1 MAKILIGLYRT
12 LTEAEAVAHDL
23 VEQGVARPNI
33 TLATPYATLP
43 YPEATDIKTCSTL
56 AGGEGLRAML
66 LNLEVSENEASLYV
80 EAVRRGEVMVVVE
93 ASDAQAD
100 MVVDI
105 LHGRRSGN
113 GLAGHTQ
120 WRYVDNV
127 GVVSHDDP
135 AQHPVHGT
143 ADASGFARYAANFRE
158 HHTKTVTESGLTY
171 MEYEP
176 AYRYGYDV
184 GAHYPDQDWVTL
196 EEGIRRGW
204 ELWHPGTWERFKGA
218 IRHGWNTFRAYP

>member
-1 MAKILIGLYRT
+1 MAKIQIGFYRT
-12 LTEAEAVAHDL
+12 LTEAEAVVHDL
-23 VEQGVARPNI
+23 VEGGVARPNI

-43 YPEATDIKTCSTL
+43 YPEAADIKTCSTL
-56 AGGEGLRAML
+56 AGEEGLRDML
-66 LNLEVSENEASLYV
+66 LDLGVSENEASLYA
-80 EAVRRGEVMVVVE
+80 EAVRRGKVMVVVE

-100 MVVDI
+100 MIMDI
-105 LHGRRSGN
+105 LHGQRPGTDVV
-113 GLAGHTQ
+113 GHTQ
-120 WRYVDNV
+120 WWYVDNV

-135 AQHPVHGT
+135 ALHPAHGT
-143 ADASGFARYAANFRE
+143 ADASSFARYAANFRE
-158 HHTKTVTESGLTY
+158 HHRQTVTESGLTY

-184 GAHYPDQDWVTL
+184 GEHNPDKDWATL

-218 IRHGWNTFRAYP
+218 IRHGWNTFRAHL

>member
-1 MAKILIGLYRT
+1 MQPRRNGMAKNQIGLYRT
-12 LTEAEAVAHDL
+12 LTEAEAVMHAL
-23 VEQGVARPNI
+23 VERGVARPNI

-56 AGGEGLRAML
+56 DGEEGLRDML
-66 LNLEVSENEASLYV
+66 LDLGVPENEASIYV

-93 ASDAQAD
+93 ASDEQAD
-100 MVVDI
+100 MVMDI
-105 LHGRRSGN
+105 LCRPRPGDSH
-113 GLAGHTQ
+113 
-120 WRYVDNV
+120 V
-127 GVVSHDDP
+127 GVVSHSAPTLHP
-135 AQHPVHGT
+135 AHGT

-158 HHTKTVTESGLTY
+158 HHRQTVTESGLTY

-184 GAHYPDQDWVTL
+184 AEHSPDKDWATL

-204 ELWHPGTWERFKGA
+204 EWWHPATWERFKVA
-218 IRHGWNTFRAYP
+218 IRHGWNTFRAHL